1 MSTVPLEQRRTEIAE
16 LLERMCTAAG
26 AALRAA
32 TIALREDRPRLAE
45 RVLAGDVEIDELR
58 AEVER
63 RSLTA
68 MALNAPVAGD
78 LRTLVAA
85 IRCAGD
91 IERMGD
97 LATHIARTVQR
108 GRPVPDAARAIFV
121 RMGEQGAEMA
131 DRAAEVARSRN
142 VVLALEL
149 DRTDDIVDGY
159 LRDVFELT
167 LDPAWSHGVEAAVDV
182 TLLARYYE
190 RFADHAVAVAQQVV
204 YMVTGQDV
212 AQVSAE
218 LDGGPTLDSV

>member
-1 MSTVPLEQRRTEIAE
+1 MATVPLEQRRAEIAE
-16 LLERMCTAAG
+16 LLEQMCTAAG
-26 AALRAA
+26 AALRTA
-32 TIALREDRPRLAE
+32 TVALREERPRLAE
-45 RVLAGDVEIDELR
+45 RVLAGDAAIDELR

-63 RSLTA
+63 QAVTA

-97 LATHIARTVQR
+97 LATHIARSVQR
-108 GRPVPDAARAIFV
+108 GRPVPDEARAVFV
-121 RMGEQGAEMA
+121 QMGEMGAEMA
-131 DRAAEVARSRN
+131 DHAAEVARTRN

-167 LDPAWSHGVEAAVDV
+167 LDPAWGHGVEAAVDV

-190 RFADHAVAVAQQVV
+190 RFADHAVAVAKQVV
-204 YMVTGQDV
+204 YMVTGQPVEQV
-212 AQVSAE
+212 AAE
-218 LDGGPTLDSV
+218 LDGGAAEA

>member
-1 MSTVPLEQRRTEIAE
+1 MATVLEQRRAEIAE

-26 AALRAA
+26 AALRTA
-32 TIALREDRPRLAE
+32 TVARRDDRARLAE
-45 RVLAGDVEIDELR
+45 RVLAGDAEIDELR

-63 RSLTA
+63 RSVTA

-97 LATHIARTVQR
+97 LATHIARSVQR
-108 GRPVPDAARAIFV
+108 GRPLPDEARAIFV
-121 RMGEQGAEMA
+121 RMGELGAEMA
-131 DRAAEVARSRN
+131 DRAAEVARTRN
-142 VVLALEL
+142 VLLALEL
-149 DRTDDIVDGY
+149 DRTDDVVDGY

-167 LDPAWSHGVEAAVDV
+167 LDPGWGHGIEAAVDV

-190 RFADHAVAVAQQVV
+190 RFADHAVAVAKQVV
-204 YMVTGQDV
+204 YMVTGQPV
-212 AQVSAE
+212 EQVSANLE
-218 LDGGPTLDSV
+218 SGPALDRE